1 MWEVHTDMDDPNSGT
16 SPVHISSDEL
26 FMDDV
31 DQLDSE
37 DNAESNVDDSQLS
50 RYQKTMT
57 ESTAFQW
64 LLARVYR
71 ETYLTVTEANAM
83 HEIATKVRRSL
94 YSREENRT
102 VSSKRAPSSCSI
114 VFTSDWNPLAFL
126 VEPEYSEEP
135 DDAVGNAIVIIQSA
149 NGDTEATTCSEY
161 LSLTWPLFGEDFME
175 LVRYVMRS
183 KPGLRCSS
191 KPSHSH

>member
-1 MWEVHTDMDDPNSGT
+1 MSGYFPRFDFQLFPILTRFFFHRQIAGCFEEYYLKDKDDAKPQRITQENMSWEEKWRMWEVHTDMDDPNSGT

-64 LLARVYR
+64 LLARIYR

-94 YSREENRT
+94 YILSRRESYRE
-102 VSSKRAPSSCSI
+102 
-114 VFTSDWNPLAFL
+114 
-126 VEPEYSEEP
+126 
-135 DDAVGNAIVIIQSA
+135 
-149 NGDTEATTCSEY
+149 
-161 LSLTWPLFGEDFME
+161 
-175 LVRYVMRS
+175 
-183 KPGLRCSS
+183 
-191 KPSHSH
+191 